1 MPISRIL
8 PESFRTSRMSRP
20 APVYVTKNTLVVAGQ
35 LYTLGPE
42 SLNLGSLQRENKTAS
57 SSTRDTEGTGY
68 LSKFYMV
75 PNEPRKSRR
84 PGG

>member
-1 MPISRIL
+1 MPTSRIL
-8 PESFRTSRMSRP
+8 PESSRTAGMSRP
-20 APVYVTKNTLVVAGQ
+20 APVYVTKNTLVVAGH

-57 SSTRDTEGTGY
+57 SSARDTEGTGY
-68 LSKFYMV
+68 LSKFYVV
-75 PNEPRKSRR
+75 PNDPRKSRR

>member
-1 MPISRIL
+1 
-8 PESFRTSRMSRP
+8 MSRP
-20 APVYVTKNTLVVAGQ
+20 APVYVTKNTLVVAGH

-57 SSTRDTEGTGY
+57 SSARDTEGTGY
-68 LSKFYMV
+68 LSKFYVV
-75 PNEPRKSRR
+75 PNDPRKSRR